1 MSLSSLRVE
10 EVGEG
15 DLRKSG
21 SFKNS
26 LSRATT
32 GVYLL
37 FTSFILVLVCNA
49 NFFSTDRSLLLFH
62 REKLISTC
70 FLYHITCKV
79 LKYSLNIEKA
89 SKNLVLKCSRA
100 SR

>member
-49 NFFSTDRSLLLFH
+49 NFFLLTVLC
-62 REKLISTC
+62 SC
-70 FLYHITCKV
+70 F
-79 LKYSLNIEKA
+79 IEK
-89 SKNLVLKCSRA
+89 NLFPLVSCITLLVRYLSIV
-100 SR
+100 